1 MTLRSTD
8 TPTTDPRFWETCAE
22 LRQVM
27 HQLGAALGPKAKAAL
42 TRVAELHQRI
52 EQDAS
57 QRQGR

>member
-1 MTLRSTD
+1 MTLRSSE
-8 TPTTDPRFWETCAE
+8 TPATDPRFWETCAE

-27 HQLGAALGPKAKAAL
+27 HQLGTTLGPRAKAAL

-57 QRQGR
+57 ERLGR